1 MIDIN
6 AMFTLSY
13 GLYVIGSRSGG
24 RINGQI
30 ANAVFQITNSP
41 MRIAVAI
48 NKEELTHEFLS
59 DTGVCSI
66 NVLSE
71 EAGLPFIG
79 QFGFRTGREVDK
91 FADVSHTITPSGCPC
106 PDENILACIDLSI
119 KDSLDAGSHTLFI
132 GEVTNCTITG
142 EGTPMT
148 YSFYREVLTGKTPPT
163 APSHIAENKD
173 IDVKLKR
180 EDKLEMKKYVCNICG
195 YVYDPEKGDPDS
207 GIAPGTA
214 FEDIPEDWVCP
225 VCGVSKDQFS
235 EQ

>member
-71 EAGLPFIG
+71 KADLPFIG

-91 FADVSHTITPSGCPC
+91 FADVSHTITPSGC
-106 PDENILACIDLSI
+106 
-119 KDSLDAGSHTLFI
+119 
-132 GEVTNCTITG
+132 
-142 EGTPMT
+142 
-148 YSFYREVLTGKTPPT
+148 SF
-163 APSHIAENKD
+163 
-173 IDVKLKR
+173 
-180 EDKLEMKKYVCNICG
+180 
-195 YVYDPEKGDPDS
+195 
-207 GIAPGTA
+207 
-214 FEDIPEDWVCP
+214 W
-225 VCGVSKDQFS
+225 
-235 EQ
+235 